1 MIIIGEKLNSSIPS
15 AAKAIEKRD
24 KAFIQKLALDQVAAG
39 AQVIDVNA
47 GTFLK
52 EEAELLPW
60 LVEIVQEVVNVP
72 LCIDSPNALALQAAL
87 PVAHIKP
94 IVNSISAEETRYQA
108 VLPLIKKYNTGVIA
122 LVMDDQGIPV
132 TTEERV
138 AMAHRLVDRL
148 TKDGV
153 LHDDIYLD
161 VMVQPIG
168 TESTSGK
175 VALETVQQ
183 ISSEI
188 SDVHIT
194 CGLSNVSFGLPK
206 RKLLNQAYA
215 IALTACG
222 MDTLFIDPLDERLM
236 ALIHSM
242 NALMGTDDFC
252 CDYLSAYRAGKLG

>member
-24 KAFIQKLALDQVAAG
+24 KDFIQKLAVDQVKAG

-52 EEAELLPW
+52 EEVQLLSW
-60 LVEIVQEVVNVP
+60 LVETVQEAVDVP

-87 PVAHIKP
+87 PLARIKP
-94 IVNSISAEETRYQA
+94 VVNSISAEEARYQG
-108 VLPLIKKYNTGVIA
+108 VLPLIQQHNASVIA
-122 LVMDDQGIPV
+122 LVMDDEGIPA
-132 TTEERV
+132 TTDERV
-138 AMAHRLVDRL
+138 AMARRLVDKL

-153 LHDDIYLD
+153 ARDDIYLD

-168 TESTSGK
+168 TESSSGI
-175 VALETVQQ
+175 VALETVRR
-183 ISSEI
+183 IKSEI

-206 RKLLNQAYA
+206 RRLLNQAYA
-215 IALTACG
+215 IALMANG
-222 MDTLFIDPLDERLM
+222 MDTFFIDPLDEKLM
-236 ALIHSM
+236 ALLYSM
-242 NALMGTDDFC
+242 NALMGADEYC
-252 CDYLSAYRAGKLG
+252 CDYLAAYRAGKLG